1 MVIRR
6 TVIGIGVTIAIA
18 VFAAFLLNRFRGPLE
33 NIFQSA
39 GQTIGG
45 FIAKP
50 IEGVIQGFSAV
61 AGQFSDIELK
71 LPSIIIKQGTLE
83 FTGDDSS
90 SSLAGQTVPFN
101 GGQFV
106 EIPPDTVIDP
116 ETGIVTSSTPPKI
129 VPSPEVGPTPLPNDI
144 LPEAEGASLTLFGDP
159 QATILV
165 GTGGEAGFERLTRE
179 EILAQNPNA
188 VGLFDLLETK
198 KTEFLPLGVE
208 AVKFFQQAGQE
219 LRLSAQLFEEIPNIR
234 DVV

>member
-6 TVIGIGVTIAIA
+6 TIIGIGVTIAIA
-18 VFAAFLLNRFRGPLE
+18 VFAAFLLSRFRDPLE

-39 GQTIGG
+39 GQTLGG

-83 FTGDDSS
+83 FTGSETS
-90 SSLAGQTVPFN
+90 SSLAGQTVPFGN
-101 GGQFV
+101 GQMV
-106 EIPPDTVIDP
+106 QIPPDTVIDP

-129 VPSPEVGPTPLPNDI
+129 VPAPEPAPTPLPEVI
-144 LPEAEGASLTLFGDP
+144 IPEAEGASFTLFGP
-159 QATILV
+159 AGSSILV
-165 GTGGEAGFERLTRE
+165 GSGGEAGFLRLTRE

-188 VGLFDLLETK
+188 VGLFDLLSTK

-208 AVKFFQQAGQE
+208 AVKFFQEAGQE